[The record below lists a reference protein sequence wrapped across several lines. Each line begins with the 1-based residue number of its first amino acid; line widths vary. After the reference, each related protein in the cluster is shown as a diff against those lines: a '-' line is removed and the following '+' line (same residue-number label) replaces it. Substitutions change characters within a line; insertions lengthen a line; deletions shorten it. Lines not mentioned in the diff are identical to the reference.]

1 MSKLWLF
8 ASACTV
14 ALTLAGCDNGAGTPN
29 SVPPPVSSPTTL
41 AAFVAQ
47 IFGNT
52 SDTALP
58 ADLNAAKLD
67 TSSEDATQFNALL
80 I

>member
-1 MSKLWLF
+1 MSKLWLY
-8 ASACTV
+8 ASASAL

-29 SVPPPVSSPTTL
+29 SVPPPAPSPTTL
-41 AAFVAQ
+41 AAFVSQ

-58 ADLNAAKLD
+58 LDVNAKMLD
-67 TSSEDATQFNALL
+67 TSSEEPTQFNAL
-80 I
+80 II